1 MIINVELLLDDIYKI
16 IKVDVT
22 KKNIN
27 DLKKYIFI
35 NHNIRQE
42 QQIWYFNNKTLVN
55 NFIIK
60 NGNYTV
66 TNAKSVSKNNITLR
80 VKKNNKIITTPYLPY
95 DLTIKE
101 LKLLLLSTKN
111 NIYFNNI
118 HLDNNNTIEFYNLEN
133 NNLLSIKSIIRVEN
147 L

>member
-27 DLKKYIFI
+27 YLKKFFFI
-35 NHNIRQE
+35 NYNISE
-42 QQIWYFNNKTLVN
+42 EYQIWYFNNKKLVN
-55 NFIIK
+55 DFIIK
-60 NGNYTV
+60 KGNYTV
-66 TNAKSVSKNNITLR
+66 TNVKNVSKSDIILR
-80 VKKNNKIITTPYLPY
+80 VKKNNKIIKTPYLPY

-101 LKLLLLSTKN
+101 LKLLLSTNK

-118 HLDNNNTIEFYNLEN
+118 HLDNNNTIEFYNLKN
-133 NNLLSIKSIIRVEN
+133 NNLLSINSITRVEN
-147 L
+147 V

>member
-27 DLKKYIFI
+27 YLKKYIFI
-35 NHNIRQE
+35 NYNISE
-42 QQIWYFNNKTLVN
+42 EYQIWYFNNKTLVN
-55 NFIIK
+55 DFIIK
-60 NGNYTV
+60 KGNYTV
-66 TNAKSVSKNNITLR
+66 TNVKNVSKSDIILR
-80 VKKNNKIITTPYLPY
+80 VKKNNKIIKTPYLPY

-101 LKLLLLSTKN
+101 LKLLLSTNK

-118 HLDNNNTIEFYNLEN
+118 HLDNNNTIEFYNLKN
-133 NNLLSIKSIIRVEN
+133 NNLLSINSITRVEN
-147 L
+147 V

>member
-35 NHNIRQE
+35 NHNIKQE

-133 NNLLSIKSIIRVEN
+133 NNLLSIKSITRVEN